1 MADIIEILKSMP
13 DYIGS
18 NGRCEEEI
26 AKAENALGVSFAEDY
41 RTYLKEIGLVC
52 YDGHELTGL
61 TKSDCL
67 GAVSVTKEQRE
78 RVGEAASSWYVV
90 EETGIDGIV
99 IWQAPTGEVY
109 QTGPGSSYHKLCN
122 SLSEFILGIF

>member
-1 MADIIEILKSMP
+1 MADIIEVLKNMP

-18 NGRCEEEI
+18 NGRTEEEI
-26 AKAENALGVSFAEDY
+26 AKAENVLGVSFAEDY
-41 RTYLKEIGLVC
+41 RTYLKEIGLAC

-61 TKSDCL
+61 TKSDRL
-67 GAVSVTKEQRE
+67 DIVSVTKEQRK

-99 IWQAPTGEVY
+99 IWQAQTGEIY
-109 QTGPGSSYHKLCN
+109 QTAPGALPCKLYN
-122 SLSEFILGIF
+122 SLTKFIVGIP

>member
-1 MADIIEILKSMP
+1 MADIIELLKSMP

-18 NGRCEEEI
+18 NGRREEEI
-26 AKAENALGVSFAEDY
+26 FKAENALGISFAEDY
-41 RTYLKEIGLVC
+41 RAYLKEIGLAC

-61 TKSDCL
+61 TKSNRLDI
-67 GAVSVTKEQRE
+67 VSVTKEQRE
-78 RVGEAASSWYVV
+78 RVGETALLWYVV

-99 IWQAPTGEVY
+99 IWQAPTGEVF
-109 QTGPGSSYHKLCN
+109 QTGSGASHHKLCN